1 MLTAKSALLDQH
13 MKNHTTGLNAEQS
26 SIPFEISPAPD
37 LISRLGGA
45 DQNVGSYIPRNGK
58 EVAVPGAAGEHLIGA
73 EIASLY
79 RWFGMRATN

>member
-45 DQNVGSYIPRNGK
+45 DQNVGSYIPP
-58 EVAVPGAAGEHLIGA
+58 E
-73 EIASLY
+73 
-79 RWFGMRATN
+79 W